1 MQTEKPKWSGGLS
14 GKARR
19 ERGRHRAA
27 RLYGTQLVDEY
38 LDDGPPAPGGR
49 HWSGSIPIKG
59 RAEFL
64 PTVTASNRRRKK
76 RRGTR
81 RGGSQLEL
89 PYSAGDHVLPLSQPE
104 MQTVLGSPIRFPLAA
119 ETRLVPRAD
128 APKARETPALSFR
141 GFLLGCA
148 MGSAAAAVMLLMV
161 RTAVG

>member
-19 ERGRHRAA
+19 ARGRYRAA
-27 RLYGTQLVDEY
+27 RLHGTQLVDEY
-38 LDDGPPAPGGR
+38 LDEGPPLSGGNR
-49 HWSGSIPIKG
+49 WSGSVPIKG

-76 RRGTR
+76 RRAAR

-89 PYSAGDHVLPLSQPE
+89 PYTSGDHVLPLSQPE

-119 ETRLVPRAD
+119 EARQAPRDGAVT
-128 APKARETPALSFR
+128 ARETPPPSFR

-148 MGSAAAAVMLLMV
+148 MGTAAAVVMLLMM

>member
-1 MQTEKPKWSGGLS
+1 MQMDKPKWSGGLS

-27 RLYGTQLVDEY
+27 RLFGTQLVDEY
-38 LDDGPPAPGGR
+38 LDDGPPLVGGR
-49 HWSGSIPIKG
+49 RWSGSIPIKG

-76 RRGTR
+76 RRGSR

-89 PYSAGDHVLPLSQPE
+89 PYSSGDHVLPLSQPE
-104 MQTVLGSPIRFPLAA
+104 MQTVLGAPIRFPLATEGRQTPGA
-119 ETRLVPRAD
+119 EAAEARGT
-128 APKARETPALSFR
+128 APLSFR

-148 MGSAAAAVMLLMV
+148 MGTAAAVVMLLMV